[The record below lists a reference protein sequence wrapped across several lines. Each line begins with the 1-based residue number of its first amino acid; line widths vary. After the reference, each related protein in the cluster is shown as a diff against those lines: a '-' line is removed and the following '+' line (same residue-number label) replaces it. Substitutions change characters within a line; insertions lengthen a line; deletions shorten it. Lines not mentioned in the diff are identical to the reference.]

1 MILPSSSSSHPLLYK
16 GGKDIAALQM
26 LKALCIFLVV
36 QHHICSCIG
45 FALLPFRIS
54 VPTFYMIT
62 GYFLIGSDGML
73 HTEKIKRSIIKL
85 LKLTA
90 KIQAIYIAYF
100 ILSNL
105 NDPQLLK
112 STLLSW
118 QTWAKTIFIC
128 GPFGY
133 QLWYLPALIEALVV
147 ILIAAKYNRCHR
159 LLILSVVGIMLNF
172 ILGYFS
178 PTEHQLA
185 LYRNFLTDAIPFIY
199 IGMVLRLN
207 EHHITLKLKTLVMLL
222 VGAMILLYLENA
234 FIKPHPWGD
243 LVFMTIPVT
252 LLFFIISLKAVHIGN
267 NPIAVL
273 GRLHSSNIFFYHILV
288 SYLLEDFVKLCN
300 LSSYNSTIYAWE
312 AFIVYFLTLLLSCA
326 LRAVSLVR

>member
-1 MILPSSSSSHPLLYK
+1 
-16 GGKDIAALQM
+16 
-26 LKALCIFLVV
+26 
-36 QHHICSCIG
+36 
-45 FALLPFRIS
+45 
-54 VPTFYMIT
+54 
-62 GYFLIGSDGML
+62 
-73 HTEKIKRSIIKL
+73 
-85 LKLTA
+85 
-90 KIQAIYIAYF
+90 
-100 ILSNL
+100 
-105 NDPQLLK
+105 
-112 STLLSW
+112 
-118 QTWAKTIFIC
+118 
-128 GPFGY
+128 
-133 QLWYLPALIEALVV
+133 
-147 ILIAAKYNRCHR
+147 
-159 LLILSVVGIMLNF
+159 
-172 ILGYFS
+172 
-178 PTEHQLA
+178 
-185 LYRNFLTDAIPFIY
+185 
-199 IGMVLRLN
+199 MVLRLN

-252 LLFFIISLKAVHIGN
+252 LLFFIISLKVHIGN